1 MVLGFRKKA
10 TAEPIETVASPLPS
24 SGVDESTAVDN
35 DNKVVDTGAAHTT
48 ALENLDDDIVDES
61 VAQLQKFQKAHRWDL
76 NLPIEKLDA
85 VDNAVGSEDIEK
97 KVGVEHAL
105 LEENSPY
112 PEVVAAVRNYDEYVL
127 SPRETS
133 IWDSIN

>member
-1 MVLGFRKKA
+1 
-10 TAEPIETVASPLPS
+10 
-24 SGVDESTAVDN
+24 
-35 DNKVVDTGAAHTT
+35 
-48 ALENLDDDIVDES
+48 
-61 VAQLQKFQKAHRWDL
+61 
-76 NLPIEKLDA
+76 LPIEKLDA